1 MNTALISPQ
10 EITAQCTN
18 CQGTTSNPRLASSAI
33 GIHSIASGLASFA
46 SGFEAVAS
54 GKQST
59 GIGNMIQADGVAS
72 MIFGNNA
79 NCTAEG
85 SMVIGKGFGEASQNR
100 ITNNIENSL
109 MIGFNS
115 INPTLFVSSSPSR
128 KGTGKVGIGGVLEP
142 QAKLHI
148 LAEHGEQAG
157 LFIEQSRFRVIDLF
171 LGDMNHGIRCT
182 DDDGLIFRTGENY
195 IFNEGSV
202 GIGTLK
208 PGYMLDIKGDMF
220 TKELTLY
227 DKDRYRESIEG
238 WVLRSNEYGKAYWCD
253 PSTLDD
259 DDWIMNGNDV
269 YRISGHVGI
278 GTNNTYGYRLAV
290 NGAIITEEV
299 TVKITEDWPDY
310 VFHDEYDLI
319 SIPELESYISENG
332 HLPDIPAAE
341 AIKKNGLEVG
351 KMEGLLLQKIEE
363 LTLYIICQEEKIEK
377 MERRMERFIPVDS
390 N

>member
-1 MNTALISPQ
+1 MKRTTTIILFILMNTALISPQ
-10 EITAQCTN
+10 EILSQCTN
-18 CQGTTSNPRLASSAI
+18 CEGTTSNPRLASSAI
-33 GIHSIASGLASFA
+33 GIHSIASGLAAFA
-46 SGFEAVAS
+46 SGYEAIAS

-59 GIGNMIQADGVAS
+59 GIGNMIHADGERA

-85 SMVIGKGFGEASQNR
+85 SMVIGNGFGEAPHNR
-100 ITNNIENSL
+100 LANNIENSL

-115 INPTLFVSSSPSR
+115 VNPTLFVGSSPSR
-128 KGTGKVGIGGVLEP
+128 KGTGKVGIGNVCEP

-182 DDDGLIFRTGENY
+182 DDDGLIFRTGGNY
-195 IFNEGSV
+195 IFNEGQV
-202 GIGTLK
+202 GIGTLN

-220 TKELTLY
+220 VKEFTLY
-227 DKDRYRESIEG
+227 DKDLYRESIEG
-238 WVLRSNEYGKAYWCD
+238 WVLRSNEQGMACWSD

-259 DDWIMNGNDV
+259 GDWSISGNNI
-269 YRISGHVGI
+269 YRMSGHVGI
-278 GTNNTYGYRLAV
+278 GTNDTYGYRLAV

-310 VFHDEYDLI
+310 VFHEAYNLI
-319 SIPELESYISENG
+319 SIPELETYISENG
-332 HLPDIPAAE
+332 HLPDIPAGK
-341 AIKKNGLEVG
+341 AIKMNGLEVG
-351 KMEGLLLQKIEE
+351 KMEALLLQK
-363 LTLYIICQEEKIEK
+363 
-377 MERRMERFIPVDS
+377 